1 MLTQLLRPLRGHCNR
16 LLATSVGAKAA
27 GDNEQ
32 LDLLSLRDA
41 AFIDKGANPSSPAEC
56 GDKSSLLVGR
66 LSSWLSKSISTQLA
80 IENEP
85 HYMFAPGDGDLYT
98 PEAYSVV
105 PLANDSSNTN
115 NVAASVMVALPM
127 YSMFNGNIAM
137 PSWMDMRLYQTP
149 LAPYQQQ
156 EGLLQQAPSGP
167 LLTTAVLM
175 QPMIM
180 PVFYPYGIMQIPSGS
195 EQPTPDVTIAASG
208 DQADRD
214 QCEAPEVACK
224 EPTITA
230 TGAQQADPQQCEAS
244 DVTRQGP
251 RHRRSRR
258 GGAAARKKLAAARQ
272 SEHVDDAA
280 TVVETAQVC
289 DTSTTQV
296 PSDPALKDDI
306 QSLSTEAGT
315 PKAAGDDST
324 PASSIH
330 CEMVLDRK
338 AKSTPNEA
346 DTLETIDP
354 MLAELDSS
362 DEERR
367 QLALDWV
374 SKSFWPLA
382 LTRRG
387 SRILQQAISVG
398 SPVYLQHLLGNI
410 RGQVQEAMQSPHA
423 NHVLQK
429 FIEIMPPERTHFVVS
444 ELEDQILRVAR
455 HRFGC
460 RILQR
465 LVEHHAPQQT
475 EQMIDKVLMDAAS
488 LCRHQYGNYVIQHI
502 LQYGSPSQRSA
513 IAEVVK
519 EDIIRLSKHR
529 VASHV
534 VSSAMVH
541 CPAEDVQRLTKAVLH
556 DAGQL
561 AELSRRE
568 YGSFVVREV
577 NRAARLLRDEQ

>member
-1 MLTQLLRPLRGHCNR
+1 MLAQLLRPFRGHGNR
-16 LLATSVGAKAA
+16 LLATSVGAKTAA
-27 GDNEQ
+27 DSEQ
-32 LDLLSLRDA
+32 LHLLSPGDA
-41 AFIDKGANPSSPAEC
+41 ASTAKKADPSLPAKCREE
-56 GDKSSLLVGR
+56 SSALVGR
-66 LSSWLSKSISTQLA
+66 LSRWFSKSVSPHLA

-85 HYMFAPGDGDLYT
+85 CHMVAPGDGHLYT
-98 PEAYSVV
+98 PEVYSAVL
-105 PLANDSSNTN
+105 PASDSPNTFANSM
-115 NVAASVMVALPM
+115 VANVMVALPTQ
-127 YSMFNGNIAM
+127 SLFNGSIDR
-137 PSWMDMRLYQTP
+137 PSWVDMGLYQMP
-149 LAPYQQQ
+149 LATYQQQ
-156 EGLLQQAPSGP
+156 EGVPQQIPSGP
-167 LLTTAVLM
+167 FLTTAVLM
-175 QPMIM
+175 QPMLM
-180 PVFYPYGIMQIPSGS
+180 PVFYPCGIMQMPLGS
-195 EQPTPDVTIAASG
+195 EQPAPNVTIASAG
-208 DQADRD
+208 DQADRNH
-214 QCEAPEVACK
+214 CEAPEVTCQG
-224 EPTITA
+224 PRITA
-230 TGAQQADPQQCEAS
+230 TGDHQADSQQCEAS
-244 DVTRQGP
+244 EETRQGP

-272 SEHVDDAA
+272 SEDVDDAA
-280 TVVETAQVC
+280 RAAETEQVC
-289 DTSTTQV
+289 SSSTQV
-296 PSDPALKDDI
+296 SSDLALKDDI

-315 PKAAGDDST
+315 PKAADDDST
-324 PASSIH
+324 SASSIH
-330 CEMVLDRK
+330 CEMVLDT
-338 AKSTPNEA
+338 KSTPNEA
-346 DTLETIDP
+346 RTIETIDP
-354 MLAELDSS
+354 LLVELDSS

-367 QLALDWV
+367 QLTLDWV
-374 SKSFWPLA
+374 ERSFWPLA

-398 SPVYLQHLLGNI
+398 TPAYQQDLLGNM

-429 FIEIMPPERTHFVVS
+429 FIEILPPERTHFVAS
-444 ELEDQILRVAR
+444 ELQDKILHVAR

-502 LQYGSPSQRSA
+502 LQHGSPSQRSA